1 MYTRMMTNEVES
13 AFTDPTEMGT
23 PPPLLMIGRPFLKRT
38 NPATLSTQPAGDRLF
53 FIYDW
58 GQIASEVINEADV
71 NLTGNFY
78 KIGPSSRPE
87 RGAFVNGKV
96 KVYSQGNISPIR
108 PDSSL
113 PEDAIL
119 KPWGKTDRSA
129 FAVTTPFAAPTLPV
143 LSAVENYKAV
153 LVDAGATRPKLDS
166 VDQRI
171 LADVKN
177 STGKIINHPS
187 EVGGWPTLAAGDLP
201 DVRYNDGIPD
211 IWVKVHG
218 LNSDDAEDRNGS
230 RQPVGYTHLEEYL
243 NDID

>member
-143 LSAVENYKAV
+143 L
-153 LVDAGATRPKLDS
+153 
-166 VDQRI
+166 
-171 LADVKN
+171 ADVKN

-201 DVRYNDGIPD
+201 DDRYNDGIPD

-230 RQPVGYTHLEEYL
+230 SQSVGYTHLEEYL

>member
-1 MYTRMMTNEVES
+1 MTNEVES

-23 PPPLLMIGRPFLKRT
+23 PPPLLMIGRSFLKRT
-38 NPATLSTQPAGDRLF
+38 NPATLSTQAAGDRLF

-78 KIGPSSRPE
+78 KIGPSTRPE
-87 RGAFVNGKV
+87 RGVFVNGKV

-143 LSAVENYKAV
+143 L
-153 LVDAGATRPKLDS
+153 
-166 VDQRI
+166 
-171 LADVKN
+171 ADVKN

-187 EVGGWPTLAAGDLP
+187 EVGCWPTLAAGDLP
-201 DVRYNDGIPD
+201 DDRYNDGIPD
-211 IWVKVHG
+211 IWVKAHG
-218 LNSDDAEDRNGS
+218 LNSDEAEDRNGS
-230 RQPVGYTHLEEYL
+230 SQPVGYTHLEE
-243 NDID
+243 